1 MRIVITGGSGL
12 IGRALVKH
20 LTADGH
26 EVVILSRS
34 PGNAINLPEGAE
46 AVYWDAETTE
56 GWGHL
61 VDGAGAVI
69 NLAGESVGGSGL
81 LDVRWTPARR
91 RRILESRL
99 NAGRAVTEAI
109 KAAEHKPAV
118 LIQSSAVGYYGTHAD
133 DRVIEEDAP
142 AGKDFLARVVIDWEA
157 STKAVEKLG
166 VRRVVLRTG
175 VVLSTRGG
183 ALPRQMLPFRFFAGG
198 PLGSGDQWFPWIHIA
213 DEVAAILF
221 LLENEA
227 AEGVFNLSAPH
238 PVTNTQFSRALGR
251 AMRRPSMIPAP
262 AFAFNLMFGEAA
274 MILLEGQKAVPSR
287 LLDMGFKFTFP
298 VVEPALEDLL
308 A

>member
-1 MRIVITGGSGL
+1 MRVVITGGSGL
-12 IGRALVKH
+12 IGRELVKG
-20 LTADGH
+20 LTEDGH

-34 PGNAINLPEGAE
+34 PGNVINLPSGAE
-46 AVYWDAETTE
+46 AVYWDGETTE

-81 LDVRWTPARR
+81 LDVRWTPARK
-91 RRILESRL
+91 RRILQSRL
-99 NAGRAVTEAI
+99 NAGRAVTLAI
-109 KAAEHKPAV
+109 KAAEQKPAV
-118 LIQSSAVGYYGTHAD
+118 LIQASGVGYYGTHSD
-133 DRVIEEDAP
+133 DREITEDSP
-142 AGKDFLARVVIDWEA
+142 AGNDFLAGVVIDWEA
-157 STKAVEKLG
+157 STRAVEKMG

-175 VVLSTRGG
+175 VVMSTRGG

-198 PLGSGDQWFPWIHIA
+198 PLGSGEQWFPWIHIA
-213 DEVAAILF
+213 DEVAAIRF
-221 LLENEA
+221 LMDNEE

-238 PVTNTQFSRALGR
+238 PVTNAQFSRALGS

-274 MILLEGQKAVPSR
+274 TILLDGQKAVPSR
-287 LLDMGFKFTFP
+287 LQELGFKFKFP